1 MKTELSLPKR
11 AEFHC
16 MQPENYILVQNHK
29 DGVMI
34 RATSDNF
41 SEQRKAAFIRELAA
55 EGFIPDHYQW
65 FLDADASN
73 YLAIKWII
81 DPSWLRVDKRLAKK
95 AELLYGRA
103 LLLVA
108 VVWMILV
115 VMILVFV

>member
-1 MKTELSLPKR
+1 MRTELGLPKR

-16 MQPENYILVQNHK
+16 RQPDNYILVQNHK

-81 DPSWLRVDKRLAKK
+81 DPSWLRVEKRLVGK
-95 AELLYGRA
+95 AELICGRA

-108 VVWMILV
+108 IVWLVLIAMILA
-115 VMILVFV
+115 FT